1 MIQLSRECSDDQG
14 WQANVRL
21 AGPDLAAGLLATL
34 ATACL
39 NTWVFDLSNGYFLEV
54 GFLYVVMAG
63 FVLVSLPLSF
73 GALDLGIANRVT
85 LGRAALV
92 LPLAGVTIQTPV
104 ISVIGYWW
112 IILVATVA
120 MILDGVDGWVAR
132 RRGPTVFGARFDMEL
147 DALLL
152 LVLSVMVWQSGKV
165 GLWVMLIG
173 VLRYLFVAASWLR
186 PSLAAELPASR
197 RRKTI
202 CVVQGVV
209 LLVCLGPIIPA
220 TMASIV
226 AFVALAML
234 VSSFAVDVRWLL
246 RPGQRC

>member
-1 MIQLSRECSDDQG
+1 MIDFSRECSDDQG

-34 ATACL
+34 SAALL
-39 NTWVFDLSNGYFLEV
+39 NMWVFDLSKGYFLGV
-54 GFLYVVMAG
+54 GSLYVVMAG
-63 FVLVSLPLSF
+63 LVLVSLPVSL
-73 GALDLGIANRVT
+73 GAVDLGVANRVT

-92 LPLAGVTIQTPV
+92 LPLAGLTIQAPI

-112 IILVATVA
+112 VILVATVA

-152 LVLSVMVWQSGKV
+152 LVLSVVVWQSGKV

-173 VLRYLFVAASWLR
+173 ALRYLFAVASWLR

-234 VSSFAVDVRWLL
+234 VSSFVADVRWLL
-246 RPGQRC
+246 RPGKGC

>member
-1 MIQLSRECSDDQG
+1 MIDFSRECSDDQG

-21 AGPDLAAGLLATL
+21 AGPDLTAGLLATL
-34 ATACL
+34 SAALL
-39 NTWVFDLSNGYFLEV
+39 NMWVFDLSKGYFLGV
-54 GFLYVVMAG
+54 GSLYVVMAG
-63 FVLVSLPLSF
+63 LVLVSLPVSL
-73 GALDLGIANRVT
+73 GAVDLGVANRVT
-85 LGRAALV
+85 LGRAAFV
-92 LPLAGVTIQTPV
+92 IPLAGLTIQAPI

-112 IILVATVA
+112 VILVATVA

-147 DALLL
+147 DSLLL
-152 LVLSVMVWQSGKV
+152 LVLSVVVWQSGKV

-173 VLRYLFVAASWLR
+173 ALRYLFAVASWLR

-234 VSSFAVDVRWLL
+234 VSSFVADVRWLL
-246 RPGQRC
+246 RPGKGC

>member
-1 MIQLSRECSDDQG
+1 MIDFSRECSNDQG

-34 ATACL
+34 AAALL
-39 NTWVFDLSNGYFLEV
+39 NMWIFDLSKVYFLGI

-63 FVLVSLPLSF
+63 LVLASLPVSF
-73 GALDLGIANRVT
+73 GALDLGSANRVT

-92 LPLAGVTIQTPV
+92 LPLAGLTIQAPV

-112 IILVATVA
+112 VILVATVA

-165 GLWVMLIG
+165 GLWVSLIG
-173 VLRYLFVAASWLR
+173 VLRYLFVFASWLW
-186 PSLAAELPASR
+186 PSLAAKLPASR

-220 TMASIV
+220 TMASIIAV
-226 AFVALAML
+226 AALAML
-234 VSSFAVDVRWLL
+234 MSSFAVDVQWLL
-246 RPGQRC
+246 RPGKRY